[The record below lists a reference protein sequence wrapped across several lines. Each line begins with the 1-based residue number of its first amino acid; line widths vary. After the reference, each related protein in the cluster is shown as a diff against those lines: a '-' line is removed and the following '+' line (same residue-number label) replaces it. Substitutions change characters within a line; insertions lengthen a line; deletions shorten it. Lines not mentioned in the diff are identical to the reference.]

1 MTWIDVIEPER
12 ASDELAAAYKTVAG
26 ARGIV
31 ANILK
36 VHSIHPAAML
46 AHLQLYRE
54 LMFGKSE
61 LTRAEREMIAVAV
74 SATNRCH
81 Y

>member
-1 MTWIDVIEPER
+1 MAYIRMIEGED
-12 ASDELAAAYKTVAG
+12 ATAELVDAYGKVAG
-26 ARGIV
+26 ARGRV

-36 VHSIHPAAML
+36 IHGIHPRVML
-46 AHLQLYRE
+46 AHLSLYTE
-54 LMFGKSE
+54 LMFGRSE

-74 SATNRCH
+74 SVVNHCH

>member
-1 MTWIDVIEPER
+1 MAYIRMIEGED
-12 ASDELAAAYKTVAG
+12 ATAELVDAYGKVAG
-26 ARGIV
+26 ARGRV

-36 VHSIHPAAML
+36 IHGIHPRVLL
-46 AHLQLYRE
+46 AHLSLYTE
-54 LMFGKSE
+54 LMFGRSE

-74 SATNRCH
+74 SVVNHCH

>member
-1 MTWIDVIEPER
+1 MSFIPMTSE
-12 ASDELAAAYKTVAG
+12 SD
-26 ARGIV
+26 ARGDLARVYKQIASGGPV

-36 VHSIHPAAML
+36 VHGSHPAAL
-46 AHLQLYRE
+46 RAHLQLYRT
-54 LMFGKSE
+54 LLFGDSE
-61 LTRAEREMIAVAV
+61 LTRATREMIAVVV

>member
-1 MTWIDVIEPER
+1 MSWIAEMNIED
-12 ASDELAAAYKTVAG
+12 ATGELAQAYDKVAG
-26 ARGIV
+26 ARGRV

-36 VHSIHPAAML
+36 VHSLAPPSML
-46 AHLQLYRE
+46 AHLGLYVE
-54 LMFGKSE
+54 LMFGVSP

-74 SATNRCH
+74 SATNHCH

>member
-1 MTWIDVIEPER
+1 MSWIKIIEPPD
-12 ASDELAAAYKTVAG
+12 ADSELDAAYSTVGA
-26 ARGIV
+26 ARGTV

-36 VHSIHPAAML
+36 VHSIRPRAMT

-61 LTRAEREMIAVAV
+61 LSRREREMIGVAV
-74 SATNRCH
+74 SAANAC
-81 Y
+81 YY